1 MNGSIINTGQI
12 ICSLSASSS
21 LHGELSSVFE
31 ANNVVDSSG
40 NQLVDSND
48 NEIIAMPPFNSVV
61 GSFVVLPSISAT
73 FTSV

>member
-12 ICSLSASSS
+12 NCILSASSS
-21 LHGELSSVFE
+21 LHGNITSVFE
-31 ANNVVDSSG
+31 ANNVVDSNG

-61 GSFVVLPSISAT
+61 GSFVALPSLSAM